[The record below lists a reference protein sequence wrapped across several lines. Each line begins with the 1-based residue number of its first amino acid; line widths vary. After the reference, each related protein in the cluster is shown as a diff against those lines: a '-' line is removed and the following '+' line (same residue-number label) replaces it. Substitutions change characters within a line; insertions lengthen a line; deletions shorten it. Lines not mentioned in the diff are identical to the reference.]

1 MCYNSII
8 KIILGKKMKLISLKC
23 PNCNS
28 NIYIDDDKDRC
39 FCSHCGAQI
48 LLDNPNDKKITYTTI
63 DVARIKEAETYA
75 DIRKRELD
83 LEKERLDREA
93 KRERSRSIAK
103 IITILIALLAVIGV
117 VIYAINFIRVN
128 FGDYL
133 GEVLW
138 AIGIGI
144 FALVALWIVQER

>member
-1 MCYNSII
+1 
-8 KIILGKKMKLISLKC
+8 MKLISLKC